1 MSSRFTAIVLDLD
14 GTLID
19 SAPDLHAATVALL
32 MEEELPPPSLAAVT
46 AMIGDGMAKLVERA
60 FAAAGRPTT
69 PTETSLL
76 LRRFREYYEGPGRP
90 RLTRVYPGV
99 HATLERLR
107 RNGLRLG
114 VCTDKVE
121 TAATALLEDLGIA
134 RLVDVVVGGA
144 TVPAQRSEEHTS
156 ELRSLMR

>member
-19 SAPDLHAATVALL
+19 SAPDRHAATVALL

-69 PTETSLL
+69 TTETSLL

-90 RLTRVYPGV
+90 SLTRVYPGV
-99 HATLERLR
+99 HATL
-107 RNGLRLG
+107 
-114 VCTDKVE
+114 
-121 TAATALLEDLGIA
+121 A
-134 RLVDVVVGGA
+134 RLSRNEIG
-144 TVPAQRSEEHTS
+144 REHV
-156 ELRSLMR
+156 